1 SPDEFEHYVTEFSR
15 TGFTGA
21 LNWYRNYDRNWES
34 TPQLTGATI
43 TVPALFVGGTADP
56 VGPTMSPERARE
68 VVAGPYTEEWIEGAG
83 HWVQQERPDDV
94 NRILLAF
101 LREVERP

>member
-1 SPDEFEHYVTEFSR
+1 VSEFSR

-34 TPQLTGATI
+34 TPQLADARIG
-43 TVPALFVGGTADP
+43 VPALFIGGTADP
-56 VGPTMSPERARE
+56 ILPTMNPARAGE
-68 VVAGPYTEEWIEGAG
+68 VVAGPYTVEMIDGAG
-83 HWVQQERPDDV
+83 HWVQQERPDEV
-94 NRILLAF
+94 NRILLGF

>member
-1 SPDEFEHYVTEFSR
+1 M
-15 TGFTGA
+15 
-21 LNWYRNYDRNWES
+21 
-34 TPQLTGATI
+34 
-43 TVPALFVGGTADP
+43 PALFVGGTADP

-68 VVAGPYTEEWIEGAG
+68 VAVGPYTEKWIEGAG

-101 LREVERP
+101 LREVERS